1 MSKKVNTAGIILT
14 IGETDFKFT
23 PSVADHN
30 NYTNELMP
38 DNKIAP
44 AHQFLTRT
52 VLPEQQADLV
62 VLLETVPGLVMEV
75 FMEVSKASRGGVK
88 VTLKNSAGVFKA

>member
-1 MSKKVNTAGIILT
+1 MSKTNKATDIILS
-14 IGETDFKFT
+14 IGETDFTFS
-23 PSVADHN
+23 PSVTDHN

-52 VLPEQQADLV
+52 VATEQKDALAE
-62 VLLETVPGLVMEV
+62 LLNTVPGLVMEV

-88 VTLKNSAGVFKA
+88 VTLKNSMGAFKA

>member
-1 MSKKVNTAGIILT
+1 MSKTSKATQVILS
-14 IGETDFKFT
+14 IGETDFTFSPT
-23 PSVADHN
+23 VADHN

-52 VLPEQQADLV
+52 VEPEQKEELTE
-62 VLLETVPGLVMEV
+62 LLNTVPGLVMEV
-75 FMEVSKASRGGVK
+75 FMEVNKASKGGVK
-88 VTLKNSAGVFKA
+88 VVLKN